1 MRFTAHICDFFPDF
15 RGREVDISNECE
27 IKYSIS
33 HYMLKYFNF
42 NGNTQKARVHNPW
55 KKDSDEALRGDSL
68 HLKMKLSS
76 NDLSYF
82 TEKLFCFWA

>member
-1 MRFTAHICDFFPDF
+1 MT
-15 RGREVDISNECE
+15 
-27 IKYSIS
+27 
-33 HYMLKYFNF
+33 
-42 NGNTQKARVHNPW
+42 RVHNPW

-82 TEKLFCFWA
+82 TEKLFCFERKFTKNCVTKQSKENYKSFNYPLG